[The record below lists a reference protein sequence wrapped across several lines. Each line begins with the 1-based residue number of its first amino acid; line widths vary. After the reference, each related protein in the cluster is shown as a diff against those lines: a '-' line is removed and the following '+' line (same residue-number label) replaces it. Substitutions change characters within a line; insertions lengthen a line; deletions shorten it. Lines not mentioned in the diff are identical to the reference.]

1 MTNIFFK
8 SAQHKERFVS
18 TMQRL
23 GKIYE
28 STFDPEY
35 AAAIYILT
43 ADLSTSQKSSEYMGC
58 HGIDFDTLLKE
69 VDFSGSY
76 SVLIELAGN
85 LFNGQ
90 RHIDPLEFLRLDG
103 GNFNVAITAL
113 LLRRNGYRVEQEGA
127 EHGDK

>member
-1 MTNIFFK
+1 MSTIFFT
-8 SAQHKERFVS
+8 STQHKERFVS

-23 GKIYE
+23 GKIYDD
-28 STFDPEY
+28 TFDPEY

-43 ADLSTSQKSSEYMGC
+43 SALSTSEKSSEYMSR
-58 HGIDFDTLLKE
+58 HGIDFDTLLQD

-90 RHIDPLEFLRLDG
+90 RHVDPLEFLRLDSS
-103 GNFNVAITAL
+103 NFTVAITAL
-113 LLRRNGYRVEQEGA
+113 LLRRNGYRVEQEGV
-127 EHGDK
+127 EHGD